1 MVKSLKTVVQRDGT
15 SHEKRTFYVFFVVS
29 SARVWDGNPVF
40 GISRAGENMQG
51 ETLDI
56 VLQSTVV
63 P

>member
-1 MVKSLKTVVQRDGT
+1 MVGITRRKVI
-15 SHEKRTFYVFFVVS
+15 FVVS